1 MIHLKDGIEVLDNL
15 QAVNSPGSGIEHWG
29 SSYFGPRYSSAE
41 VAREPHALMT
51 QMAANETILPH
62 FHGVIQFQ
70 LFPAGSGMMGKTE
83 VRPLML
89 QYKDR
94 HTAYGPLVAGPH
106 GCTFIAL
113 RNRIGD
119 SAPVYLSKPGYKE
132 KLKPSKRRNWIS
144 SHIPLST
151 RPVLQHRK
159 DVAWEHIYDPEK
171 ISDEMSAQVVRLGA
185 GMTALGPDPKKGA
198 GYYVFVANG
207 ELDAQG
213 RTLPTSS
220 MVYVD
225 PSEDGFEIKAGPHGV
240 EALVMVFPFDDD

>member
-1 MIHLKDGIEVLDNL
+1 MIHVKDGIEVLDHL
-15 QAVNSPGSGIEHWG
+15 QPVTSPGSGIEHWG
-29 SSYFGPRYSSAE
+29 SSYFGPRYSSTE
-41 VAREPHALMT
+41 VSRTPHALMT

-70 LFPAGSGMMGKTE
+70 IFPSGSGVMGKNE
-83 VRPLML
+83 IRPLML

-94 HTAYGPLVAGPH
+94 HTAYGPLVAGAH

-119 SAPVYLSKPGYKE
+119 SAPVYLSKPGYKD

-144 SHIPLST
+144 DHISLST

-159 DVAWEHIYDPEK
+159 DVVWEHIYDPAK
-171 ISDEMSAQVVRLGA
+171 ITDEMSARVVRLGA
-185 GMTALGPDPKKGA
+185 NMTVMGPDPKQGN
-198 GYYVFVANG
+198 GCYVYVANG
-207 ELDAQG
+207 GMQAQG
-213 RTLPTSS
+213 RTLPAMS

-225 PSEDGFEIKAGPHGV
+225 PDEAGFEIKAGPHGL